1 MKKVLSFVL
10 LFALCLSLCA
20 CGEVSDAFDS
30 AFDQMDDAFN
40 QIMGGESTNQNE
52 DDSSNETNDNNG
64 STDSATNNNT
74 TDVNTNTETKVDDKT
89 LLEGYEGASLPLFMD
104 KVNQLGYKAT
114 YYNQGVDYTEI
125 LEFYT
130 KEDCKSFLIG
140 KVDADPSAKTVTID
154 LVLASSAELAEKE
167 AALKEKLELGSSWI
181 AAKEYGINKYGSSFE
196 LNYLVG
202 KIDESLYDENTWF
215 LKAECKVNGQKKTC
229 EARVTGTTAN
239 PEVVFFD
246 IY

>member
-1 MKKVLSFVL
+1 MKKV
-10 LFALCLSLCA
+10 FALLLVLTMCLSLCA
-20 CGEVSDAFDS
+20 CGMVSDAFDS

-40 QIMGGESTNQNE
+40 QIMGGEGANQN
-52 DDSSNETNDNNG
+52 DDSSNETTDNNG
-64 STDSATNNNT
+64 SADSTTNDET
-74 TDVNTNTETKVDDKT
+74 TNTETKVDDKT
-89 LLEGYEGASLPLFMD
+89 LLESYEGTPLPLFMD
-104 KVNQLGYKAT
+104 KVSQLGYKAT
-114 YYNQGVDYTEI
+114 YLADGVDFTDFI
-125 LEFYT
+125 DAM
-130 KEDCKSFLIG
+130 KEDYITGELTIDTSK
-140 KVDADPSAKTVTID
+140 KTVTVD
-154 LVLASSAELAEKE
+154 LVLASSVDLAGKE

-181 AAKEYGINKYGSSFE
+181 AAKEYGIDKYGSSFE

>member
-1 MKKVLSFVL
+1 MKKI
-10 LFALCLSLCA
+10 FALLLVLTMCLSLCA
-20 CGEVSDAFDS
+20 CGMVSDAFDS

-40 QIMGGESTNQNE
+40 QIMGGEGVNQN
-52 DDSSNETNDNNG
+52 DDSSEEATDNNG
-64 STDSATNNNT
+64 PSDSSTNDDKTNDET
-74 TDVNTNTETKVDDKT
+74 INTETKVDDKT
-89 LLEGYEGASLPLFMD
+89 LLESYEGTPLPLFMD
-104 KVNQLGYKAT
+104 KVSQLGYKAT
-114 YYNQGVDYTEI
+114 YLADGVDFTDFI
-125 LEFYT
+125 DAM
-130 KEDCKSFLIG
+130 KEDYITGELTIDTSK
-140 KVDADPSAKTVTID
+140 KTVTVD
-154 LVLASSAELAEKE
+154 LVLASSVDLAGKE

-181 AAKEYGINKYGSSFE
+181 AAKEYGIDKYGSSFE

>member
-1 MKKVLSFVL
+1 MKKV
-10 LFALCLSLCA
+10 FALLLVLTMCLSLCA
-20 CGEVSDAFDS
+20 CGMVSDAFDS

-52 DDSSNETNDNNG
+52 GDSNKETTDNNG
-64 STDSATNNNT
+64 STDSTDSDNT
-74 TDVNTNTETKVDDKT
+74 KKENTNTETKIDDKT
-89 LLEGYEGASLPLFMD
+89 LLESYEGTPLPLFMD
-104 KVNQLGYKAT
+104 KVSQLGYKAT
-114 YYNQGVDYTEI
+114 YLADGVDFTDFI
-125 LEFYT
+125 DAM
-130 KEDCKSFLIG
+130 KEDYITGELTIDTSK
-140 KVDADPSAKTVTID
+140 KTVTVD
-154 LVLASSAELAEKE
+154 LVLASSVDLAGKE

-181 AAKEYGINKYGSSFE
+181 AAKEYGIDKYGSSFE

>member
-1 MKKVLSFVL
+1 MKKV
-10 LFALCLSLCA
+10 FALLLVLTMCLSLCA
-20 CGEVSDAFDS
+20 CGMVSDAFDS

-40 QIMGGESTNQNE
+40 QIMGGESANQN
-52 DDSSNETNDNNG
+52 DGDSNNETTDNNG
-64 STDSATNNNT
+64 STDSTTNDNT
-74 TDVNTNTETKVDDKT
+74 NDANINTETKVDDKT
-89 LLEGYEGASLPLFMD
+89 LLESYEGTPLPLFMD
-104 KVNQLGYKAT
+104 KVSQLGYKAT
-114 YYNQGVDYTEI
+114 YLADGVDFTDFI
-125 LEFYT
+125 DAM
-130 KEDCKSFLIG
+130 KEDYITGELTIDTSK
-140 KVDADPSAKTVTID
+140 KTVTVD
-154 LVLASSAELAEKE
+154 LVLASSVDLAGKE

-181 AAKEYGINKYGSSFE
+181 AAKEYGIDKYGSSFE

>member
-1 MKKVLSFVL
+1 MKKV
-10 LFALCLSLCA
+10 FALLLVLTMCLSLCA
-20 CGEVSDAFDS
+20 CGMVSDAFDS

-40 QIMGGESTNQNE
+40 QIMGGEGANQN
-52 DDSSNETNDNNG
+52 DDSSNETTDNNG
-64 STDSATNNNT
+64 SVDGTTNDDKTNDET
-74 TDVNTNTETKVDDKT
+74 TNTETKIDDKT
-89 LLEGYEGASLPLFMD
+89 LLKSYEGTPLPLFMD
-104 KVNQLGYKAT
+104 KVSQLGYKAT
-114 YYNQGVDYTEI
+114 YLADGVDFTDFI
-125 LEFYT
+125 DAM
-130 KEDCKSFLIG
+130 KEDYITGELTIDTSK
-140 KVDADPSAKTVTID
+140 KTVTVD
-154 LVLASSAELAEKE
+154 LVLASSVDLAGKE

-181 AAKEYGINKYGSSFE
+181 AAKEYGIDKYGSSFE

>member
-1 MKKVLSFVL
+1 M
-10 LFALCLSLCA
+10 CLSLCA
-20 CGEVSDAFDS
+20 CGMVSDAFDS

-40 QIMGGESTNQNE
+40 QIMGGESADQNKGNSNNE
-52 DDSSNETNDNNG
+52 TTDNNVSTDSTTNDN
-64 STDSATNNNT
+64 TNDANINS
-74 TDVNTNTETKVDDKT
+74 ETKVDDKT
-89 LLEGYEGASLPLFMD
+89 LLESYEGTPLPLFMD
-104 KVNQLGYKAT
+104 KVSQLGYKAT
-114 YYNQGVDYTEI
+114 YLADGVDFTDFI
-125 LEFYT
+125 DAM
-130 KEDCKSFLIG
+130 KEDYITGELTIDTSK
-140 KVDADPSAKTVTID
+140 KTVTVD
-154 LVLASSAELAEKE
+154 LVLASSVDLAGKE

-181 AAKEYGINKYGSSFE
+181 AAKEYGIDKFGSSFE

>member
-1 MKKVLSFVL
+1 MKKV
-10 LFALCLSLCA
+10 FALLLVLTMCLSLCA
-20 CGEVSDAFDS
+20 CGMVSDAFDS

-52 DDSSNETNDNNG
+52 GDSNKETTDNNG
-64 STDSATNNNT
+64 STDSTDSDNT
-74 TDVNTNTETKVDDKT
+74 KEENTNTETKIDDKT
-89 LLEGYEGASLPLFMD
+89 LLESYEGTPLPLFMD
-104 KVNQLGYKAT
+104 KVSQLGYKAT
-114 YYNQGVDYTEI
+114 YLADGVDFTDFI
-125 LEFYT
+125 DAM
-130 KEDCKSFLIG
+130 KEDYITGELTIDTSK
-140 KVDADPSAKTVTID
+140 KTVIVD
-154 LVLASSAELAEKE
+154 LVLASSVDLAGKE

-181 AAKEYGINKYGSSFE
+181 AAKEYGIDKYGSSFE

>member
-1 MKKVLSFVL
+1 MKRV
-10 LFALCLSLCA
+10 FALLLILAMCLSLCA
-20 CGEVSDAFDS
+20 CGMVSDAFDS

-40 QIMGGESTNQNE
+40 QIMGGEGANQN
-52 DDSSNETNDNNG
+52 DDSNNETTDNNG
-64 STDSATNNNT
+64 SSDSTTNDDKTNDET
-74 TDVNTNTETKVDDKT
+74 TNTETKVDDKT
-89 LLEGYEGASLPLFMD
+89 LLESYEGTPLPLFMD
-104 KVNQLGYKAT
+104 KVKQLGYKAT
-114 YYNQGVDYTEI
+114 YLADGVDFTDFI
-125 LEFYT
+125 DAM
-130 KEDCKSFLIG
+130 KEDYITG
-140 KVDADPSAKTVTID
+140 KLTIDTSKKTVTVD
-154 LVLASSAELAEKE
+154 LVLASSVDLAGKE

-181 AAKEYGINKYGSSFE
+181 AAKEYGIDKYGSSFE

>member
-1 MKKVLSFVL
+1 MKKV
-10 LFALCLSLCA
+10 FALLLVLTMCLSLCA
-20 CGEVSDAFDS
+20 CGMVSDAFDS

-52 DDSSNETNDNNG
+52 GDSNKETTDNNG
-64 STDSATNNNT
+64 STDSTDSDNT
-74 TDVNTNTETKVDDKT
+74 KEGNTNTETKIDDKT
-89 LLEGYEGASLPLFMD
+89 LLESYEGTPLPLFMD
-104 KVNQLGYKAT
+104 KVSQLGYKAT
-114 YYNQGVDYTEI
+114 YLADGVDFTDFI
-125 LEFYT
+125 DAM
-130 KEDCKSFLIG
+130 KEDYITGELTIDTSK
-140 KVDADPSAKTVTID
+140 KTVTVD
-154 LVLASSAELAEKE
+154 LVLASSVDLAGKE

-181 AAKEYGINKYGSSFE
+181 AAKEYGIDKYGSSFE

>member
-1 MKKVLSFVL
+1 MKKVFALLFVL
-10 LFALCLSLCA
+10 TMCLSLCA
-20 CGEVSDAFDS
+20 CGAVSDAFNS

-40 QIMGGESTNQNE
+40 QIMGDESTNQNE
-52 DDSSNETNDNNG
+52 GDSSNEATENNDSTDSTTNDN
-64 STDSATNNNT
+64 TNDANS
-74 TDVNTNTETKVDDKT
+74 NTETKVDDKI
-89 LLEGYEGASLPLFMD
+89 LLESYKGTSLPLFMD
-104 KVNQLGYKAT
+104 KVSQLGYKAT
-114 YYNQGVDYTEI
+114 YFNQGVDYTEI

-140 KVDADPSAKTVTID
+140 EVNADPSTKTVTVD

-181 AAKEYGINKYGSSFE
+181 AAKEYGIDKYGSSFE

>member
-1 MKKVLSFVL
+1 M
-10 LFALCLSLCA
+10 CLSLCA
-20 CGEVSDAFDS
+20 CGMVSDAFDS

-40 QIMGGESTNQNE
+40 QIMGGKSADQNE
-52 DDSSNETNDNNG
+52 GNSNNETTDNNVSTDSTTNDN
-64 STDSATNNNT
+64 TNDANI
-74 TDVNTNTETKVDDKT
+74 NTETKVDDKT
-89 LLEGYEGASLPLFMD
+89 LLESYEGTPLPLFMD
-104 KVNQLGYKAT
+104 KVSQLGYKAT
-114 YYNQGVDYTEI
+114 YLADGVDFTDFI
-125 LEFYT
+125 DAM
-130 KEDCKSFLIG
+130 KEDYITGELTIDTSK
-140 KVDADPSAKTVTID
+140 KTVTVD
-154 LVLASSAELAEKE
+154 LVLASSVDLAGKE

-181 AAKEYGINKYGSSFE
+181 AAKEYGIDKFGSSFE

>member
-1 MKKVLSFVL
+1 MKKV
-10 LFALCLSLCA
+10 FALLLVLTMCLSLCA
-20 CGEVSDAFDS
+20 CCMVSDAFDS

-40 QIMGGESTNQNE
+40 QIMGGEGANQN
-52 DDSSNETNDNNG
+52 DDSINETTNNNG
-64 STDSATNNNT
+64 SADSTTNDDKTNDET
-74 TDVNTNTETKVDDKT
+74 TNTETKIDDKT
-89 LLEGYEGASLPLFMD
+89 LLESYEGTPLPLFMD
-104 KVNQLGYKAT
+104 KVSQLGYKAT
-114 YYNQGVDYTEI
+114 YLADGVDFTDFI
-125 LEFYT
+125 DAM
-130 KEDCKSFLIG
+130 KEDYITGELTIDTSK
-140 KVDADPSAKTVTID
+140 KTVTVD
-154 LVLASSAELAEKE
+154 LVLASSVDLAGKE

-181 AAKEYGINKYGSSFE
+181 AAKEYGIDKYGSSFE

-215 LKAECKVNGQKKTC
+215 LKAECKVNGKKKTC

>member
-1 MKKVLSFVL
+1 MKKV
-10 LFALCLSLCA
+10 FALLLVLTMCLSLCA
-20 CGEVSDAFDS
+20 CGMVSDAFDS

-40 QIMGGESTNQNE
+40 QIMGGKSADQNE
-52 DDSSNETNDNNG
+52 GNSNNETTDNNVSTDSTTNDN
-64 STDSATNNNT
+64 TNDANI
-74 TDVNTNTETKVDDKT
+74 NTETKVDDKT
-89 LLEGYEGASLPLFMD
+89 LLESYEGTPLPLFMD
-104 KVNQLGYKAT
+104 KVSQLGYKAT
-114 YYNQGVDYTEI
+114 YLADGVDFTDFI
-125 LEFYT
+125 DAM
-130 KEDCKSFLIG
+130 KEDYITGELTIDTSK
-140 KVDADPSAKTVTID
+140 KTVTVD
-154 LVLASSAELAEKE
+154 LVLASSVDLAGKE

-181 AAKEYGINKYGSSFE
+181 AAKEYGIDKFGSSFE

>member
-1 MKKVLSFVL
+1 MKKI
-10 LFALCLSLCA
+10 FALLLVLTMCLSLCA
-20 CGEVSDAFDS
+20 CGMVSDAFDS

-40 QIMGGESTNQNE
+40 QIMGGEGVNQN
-52 DDSSNETNDNNG
+52 DDSSEEATDNNG
-64 STDSATNNNT
+64 PSDSSTNDDKTNDET
-74 TDVNTNTETKVDDKT
+74 TNTETKVDDKT
-89 LLEGYEGASLPLFMD
+89 LLKSYEGTPLPLFMD
-104 KVNQLGYKAT
+104 KVSQLGYKAT
-114 YYNQGVDYTEI
+114 YLADGVDFTDFI
-125 LEFYT
+125 DAM
-130 KEDCKSFLIG
+130 KEDYITGELTIDTSK
-140 KVDADPSAKTVTID
+140 KTVTVD
-154 LVLASSAELAEKE
+154 LVLASSVDLAGKE

-181 AAKEYGINKYGSSFE
+181 AAKEYGIDKYGSSFE

>member
-1 MKKVLSFVL
+1 MKKV
-10 LFALCLSLCA
+10 FALLLVLTMCLSLCA
-20 CGEVSDAFDS
+20 CGMVSDAFDS

-40 QIMGGESTNQNE
+40 QIMGGEGANQN
-52 DDSSNETNDNNG
+52 DDSSNETTDNNDSSD
-64 STDSATNNNT
+64 STTKDDKTNDET
-74 TDVNTNTETKVDDKT
+74 TNTETKVDDKT
-89 LLEGYEGASLPLFMD
+89 LLESYEGTPLPLFMD
-104 KVNQLGYKAT
+104 KVSQLGYKAT
-114 YYNQGVDYTEI
+114 YLADGVDFTDFI
-125 LEFYT
+125 DAM
-130 KEDCKSFLIG
+130 KEDYITGELTIDTSK
-140 KVDADPSAKTVTID
+140 KTVTVD
-154 LVLASSAELAEKE
+154 LVLASSVDLAGKE

-181 AAKEYGINKYGSSFE
+181 AAKEYGIDKYGNSFE

>member
-1 MKKVLSFVL
+1 MKRI
-10 LFALCLSLCA
+10 FALLLVLTMCLSLCA
-20 CGEVSDAFDS
+20 CGMVSDAFDS

-40 QIMGGESTNQNE
+40 QIMGGESADQNE
-52 DDSSNETNDNNG
+52 GDSNNETTDNNG
-64 STDSATNNNT
+64 STDNT
-74 TDVNTNTETKVDDKT
+74 TSDDKTNDETTNTETKVDDKT
-89 LLEGYEGASLPLFMD
+89 LLESYKGTPLPLFMD
-104 KVNQLGYKAT
+104 KVSQLGYKAT
-114 YYNQGVDYTEI
+114 YLADGVDFTDFI
-125 LEFYT
+125 DAM
-130 KEDCKSFLIG
+130 KEDYITGELTIDTSK
-140 KVDADPSAKTVTID
+140 KTVTVD
-154 LVLASSAELAEKE
+154 LVLASSVDLAGKE

-181 AAKEYGINKYGSSFE
+181 AAKEYGIDKYGSSFE

>member
-1 MKKVLSFVL
+1 MKKA
-10 LFALCLSLCA
+10 FALLLVLTMCLSLCA
-20 CGEVSDAFDS
+20 CGMVSDAFDS

-40 QIMGGESTNQNE
+40 QIMGGEGANQN
-52 DDSSNETNDNNG
+52 DDSSNETTDNNG
-64 STDSATNNNT
+64 SADSTTNDDKTNDET
-74 TDVNTNTETKVDDKT
+74 TNTETKVDDKT
-89 LLEGYEGASLPLFMD
+89 LLESYKGASLPLFMD
-104 KVNQLGYKAT
+104 KVSQLGYKAT
-114 YYNQGVDYTEI
+114 YFNQGVDYTEI

-130 KEDCKSFLIG
+130 EEDCKSFLIG
-140 KVDADPSAKTVTID
+140 NLDVDPSSKTVTVD
-154 LVLASSAELAEKE
+154 LVLASSVDLAEKE

-181 AAKEYGINKYGSSFE
+181 AAKEYGIDKYGSSFE
-196 LNYLVG
+196 LNYLIG

>member
-1 MKKVLSFVL
+1 MKKVFALLFVL
-10 LFALCLSLCA
+10 TMCLSLCA
-20 CGEVSDAFDS
+20 CGEVSNAFNS

-40 QIMGGESTNQNE
+40 QIMGDESANQNE
-52 DDSSNETNDNNG
+52 GDSSDETTEKNG
-64 STDSATNNNT
+64 STDNT
-74 TDVNTNTETKVDDKT
+74 TNDNTNDANSNTETKVDDKT
-89 LLEGYEGASLPLFMD
+89 LLESYKGTSLPLFMD
-104 KVNQLGYKAT
+104 KVSQLGYKAT
-114 YYNQGVDYTEI
+114 YFNQGVDYTEI

-140 KVDADPSAKTVTID
+140 EVNADPSTKTVTVD

-181 AAKEYGINKYGSSFE
+181 AAKEYGIDKYGSSFE

>member
-1 MKKVLSFVL
+1 MKKI
-10 LFALCLSLCA
+10 FALLLVLTMCLSLCA
-20 CGEVSDAFDS
+20 CGMVSDAFDS

-40 QIMGGESTNQNE
+40 QIMGGEGANQN
-52 DDSSNETNDNNG
+52 DDSSNET
-64 STDSATNNNT
+64 TNNNDSADST
-74 TDVNTNTETKVDDKT
+74 TKDDKTNDETTNTETKVDDKT
-89 LLEGYEGASLPLFMD
+89 LLESYEGTPLPLFMD
-104 KVNQLGYKAT
+104 KVSQLGYKAT
-114 YYNQGVDYTEI
+114 YLADGVDFTDFI
-125 LEFYT
+125 DAM
-130 KEDCKSFLIG
+130 KEDYITGELTIDTSK
-140 KVDADPSAKTVTID
+140 KTVTVD
-154 LVLASSAELAEKE
+154 LVLASSVDLAGKE

-181 AAKEYGINKYGSSFE
+181 AAKEYGIDKYGSSFE

-215 LKAECKVNGQKKTC
+215 LKAECKVNGQKKIC